1 MIDHD
6 DVPRFDAVA
15 SIQFSGDE
23 TYSIVYEEGSD
34 NTYCADDVYFAQIGG
49 EMLPLDTERV
59 QSYLDSIT
67 DAVLT
72 VMSPITQRRKSCSPM
87 GWIHRN

>member
-1 MIDHD
+1 MMS
-6 DVPRFDAVA
+6 PRFDAVA

-49 EMLPLDTERV
+49 EMLPLDNRTRAELSG
-59 QSYLDSIT
+59 QHN
-67 DAVLT
+67 
-72 VMSPITQRRKSCSPM
+72 RRGSDGLC
-87 GWIHRN
+87 HL